1 LKQISGQWAWSCQ
14 IKIAKQNR
22 LVLLGTKGGPA
33 VRSVTAMPTSSIL
46 VMDGKTIIVD
56 CGIGVTRSIVAS
68 GVSLLDINAIFITHL
83 HSDHVL
89 ELGPLLHTIWTSGLK
104 RSVDV
109 YGPQGIKEYLEAF
122 LQSMQ
127 FDNQI
132 RVEDEGRIPL
142 EELINL
148 TIYSE
153 GFVTRLK
160 SIDVHALKVNHPP
173 VEECYA
179 LSFYNESEKVVFSA
193 DTAYFE
199 PLASF
204 ASECDILVHEV
215 MLMEG
220 VEALLKR
227 TPNASRLREH
237 LLASHSTVEEA
248 CKIATMAKAKHLVF
262 NHLIPA
268 DDPDISDEDFLAEG
282 KNGFSGQLTVGYD
295 GIEITF

>member
-1 LKQISGQWAWSCQ
+1 M
-14 IKIAKQNR
+14 
-22 LVLLGTKGGPA
+22 
-33 VRSVTAMPTSSIL
+33 RSASAMPTSSLLII
-46 VMDGKTIIVD
+46 DGKTFIID
-56 CGIGVTRSIVAS
+56 CGIGVTRSLVAS
-68 GVSLLDINAIFITHL
+68 GISLLEIDAIFITHL
-83 HSDHVL
+83 HSDHLL
-89 ELGPLLHTIWTSGLK
+89 ELGPLLHTIWTSGL
-104 RSVDV
+104 RRPVDV
-109 YGPQGIKEYLEAF
+109 YGPEGIKEYLDAF

-142 EELINL
+142 DELIKL
-148 TIYSE
+148 TVYTE
-153 GFVTRLK
+153 GSVTVLK
-160 SIDVHALKVNHPP
+160 SIKVSALRVNHPP
-173 VEECYA
+173 VTECYA
-179 LSFYNESEKVVFSA
+179 FSFDNESQKIIFSA
-193 DTAYFE
+193 DTTYFE

-204 ASECDILVHEV
+204 ASECDVLVHEV

-268 DDPDISDEDFLAEG
+268 DDPDISDKDFLAKG
-282 KNGFSGQLTVGYD
+282 KKHFRGKLTVGYD
-295 GIEITF
+295 GIEIPF